1 MAAALAA
8 VRAGPSPHRGRGTG
22 GGGGGSSVPSVEGGS
37 DAASAPPSARQQLAM
52 LAAATS
58 ATNAE
63 VAGGGDGDGDEGPS
77 SPPATTRGRA
87 SSETIPRAAPGNTLR
102 HRSGSAFP
110 AVLQDTASA
119 VVAARLT
126 PAHRASIAAIFDRFG
141 LRGGAGGTGGGG
153 GDDSGSGA
161 NTAIAGTGG
170 YCCAVCPLAFVLTR
184 QGRPLHSSSSAP
196 RLAARA
202 SCHARLGC
210 ERGVSAT
217 GLQHLDRLW
226 LGGARVTAEGNVRL
240 HSRQQQLAV
249 RGPATQAGPCSR

>member
-1 MAAALAA
+1 M
-8 VRAGPSPHRGRGTG
+8 
-22 GGGGGSSVPSVEGGS
+22 PSVEGGS

-63 VAGGGDGDGDEGPS
+63 AAGGGDDDDDDGPS

-141 LRGGAGGTGGGG
+141 LRGGAGAGATGGGGG

-161 NTAIAGTGG
+161 NTAIAGILEAHG
-170 YCCAVCPLAFVLTR
+170 CAVCPLAFVLTR
-184 QGRPLHSSSSAP
+184 QGRPSPLHSSSSAP

-202 SCHARLGC
+202 SCHTRLGC
-210 ERGVSAT
+210 ECGVSAT

-240 HSRQQQLAV
+240 HTRQQQLAV
-249 RGPATQAGPCSR
+249 RGFASQAGPCSR